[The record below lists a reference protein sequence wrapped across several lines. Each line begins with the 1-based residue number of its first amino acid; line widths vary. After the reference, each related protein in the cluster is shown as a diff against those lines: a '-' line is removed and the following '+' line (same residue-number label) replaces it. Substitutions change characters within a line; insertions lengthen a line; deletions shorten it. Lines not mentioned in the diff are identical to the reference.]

1 MQKPAKT
8 FADYLVVAI
17 SPLLIMVL
25 VGSLA
30 FFLIQVGYRGEMISG
45 VRWVMFWFVL
55 AIVLVARIGIEQ
67 SKEHAAF
74 YGAALALV
82 TLVYLTYIHTNVTL
96 GVPLLAI
103 TWWTAHKLTVDCTFI
118 NEDEDASGEGVWES
132 LWRVVEKSLEPPTP
146 PRYPGLPPPR
156 SPGRPTLPGLPA
168 PAPLPKRH
176 KPARAPGRWVVY
188 FSVLALPL
196 FGFGQLF
203 LPADPE
209 ARHTGFEFLLLY
221 LAAALSLLMTTSFLG
236 MRRYLR
242 QRFVEMSAP
251 IAVGWVR
258 FGVILAAAVLI
269 LALVF
274 PRPGATSTWHNITY
288 HIKYKPHPASP
299 YAFAFN
305 APGEGNGTPSDQPT
319 EQTGSGTDSHHGTSG
334 GGNQNTQNPGNQS
347 TTPGNS
353 GQSGNAGS
361 GGQSGNGNGSGGG
374 SSGGSGG
381 GGGGGGGSG
390 QRPPANQQLPHAND
404 PFPNGAESDG
414 GNAPTH
420 ANDDGKEPQDG
431 NGNGNGNGPGQPGN
445 QSQAKPTPVQ
455 KPSVPQQ
462 QQQPTPQP
470 EQKPGTKEPH
480 QIDWQRLFLIL
491 FLVALAALLVWGI
504 IRYRRVIAHTFRSFV
519 AAVREFFRN
528 LFSFRRRKRST
539 PQELP
544 LPAAPPQPF
553 STFENPF
560 LTGKA
565 TSWPPKRLVLY
576 TYEAIRGWAK
586 DQRIE
591 MKPQETPREFCMRLG
606 QLFPDFAQDLERFSY
621 LYGYAAF
628 AGELP
633 DDYESDPLHRLWT
646 YMGDSVMA
654 ISSR

>member
-1 MQKPAKT
+1 MFPGRDNMQKPAKT

-17 SPLLIMVL
+17 SPLLIMLL

-30 FFLIQVGYRGEMISG
+30 FFLIQVFYRGEMISG

-74 YGAALALV
+74 YGVALAIV
-82 TLVYLTYIHTNVTL
+82 TWIYLIYIHTTILL
-96 GVPLLAI
+96 GAFLLAV
-103 TWWTAHKLTVDCTFI
+103 TWFCAHKLTVDCTLI
-118 NEDEDASGEGVWES
+118 KEDEDASGEGVWES
-132 LWRVVEKSLEPPTP
+132 LWRVMEKSLEPPTP
-146 PRYPGLPPPR
+146 PRYPGRPT
-156 SPGRPTLPGLPA
+156 PGRPTLPTLAGLPVPVA
-168 PAPLPKRH
+168 LPKKRT
-176 KPARAPGRWVVY
+176 PPRAPGRWVVY

-196 FGFGQLF
+196 FGIGQLF

-209 ARHTGFEFLLLY
+209 SRRTGFEFLLLY

-258 FGVILAAAVLI
+258 FGVLLAAAVLI

-288 HIKYKPHPASP
+288 HISHKPHHASP
-299 YAFAFN
+299 YAIVFN
-305 APGEGNGTPSDQPT
+305 APGEGEGAPTQHPT

-334 GGNQNTQNPGNQS
+334 GGTQNTQNPGNQS

-353 GQSGNAGS
+353 GQSGQGGG
-361 GGQSGNGNGSGGG
+361 GGQSGHGGESGGG
-374 SSGGSGG
+374 T
-381 GGGGGGGSG
+381 GGGGGGSG
-390 QRPPANQQLPHAND
+390 ERPPANQKIPHAND

-414 GNAPTH
+414 GNAPVH

-431 NGNGNGNGPGQPGN
+431 NGNGHSGPGQPGN
-445 QSQAKPTPVQ
+445 QSHPNPTTVQ
-455 KPSVPQQ
+455 KPNAVPQQ
-462 QQQPTPQP
+462 QPIPQP
-470 EQKPGTKEPH
+470 QQKPGAKEPH
-480 QIDWQRLFLIL
+480 QIDWQRLLLIL
-491 FLVALAALLVWGI
+491 FLIALTALLVWLVV
-504 IRYRRVIAHTFRSFV
+504 RYRRVIAHAFRSFV
-519 AAVREFFRN
+519 AAVREFFQK
-528 LFSFRRRKRST
+528 LFSFRRRKR
-539 PQELP
+539 PAPGQLP
-544 LPAAPPQPF
+544 LPAPPPQPF

-560 LTGKA
+560 LTGNV
-565 TSWPPKRLVLY
+565 TSWPPKRLILY

-591 MKPQETPREFCMRLG
+591 TKPQETPREFCMRLC
-606 QLFPDFAQDLERFSY
+606 QYFPDFAPDLERFSY

-628 AGELP
+628 ADELP
-633 DDYESDPLHRLWT
+633 DDYDSDSIHFLWT
-646 YMGDSVMA
+646 YMGDSVTA
-654 ISSR
+654 ISAG